1 MNAHVAID
9 PHSWGY
15 RLSFRFDQITHC
27 PGCTH
32 THWLVGRSL
41 AECALCGTAVPID
54 GPPRTGKLLPS

>member
-1 MNAHVAID
+1 MNTHADID
-9 PHSWGY
+9 PRSWGY

-41 AECALCGTAVPID
+41 AECALCGTAVPIA
-54 GPPRTGKLLPS
+54 GPRHMGKLMPS